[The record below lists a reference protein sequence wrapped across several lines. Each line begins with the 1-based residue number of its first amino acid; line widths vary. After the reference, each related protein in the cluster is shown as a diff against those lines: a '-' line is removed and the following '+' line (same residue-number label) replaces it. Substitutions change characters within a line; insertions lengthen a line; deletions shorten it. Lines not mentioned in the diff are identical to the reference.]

1 MKDIYTAALRVL
13 PASDIDHDNIGT
25 DLYLK
30 VSEASV
36 ALVASYDFRG
46 NVEKFRSPLDGC
58 LWFDVPFAYTPAW
71 LEKLQQRPRADVAR
85 DWSPVFDTLA
95 RRLEREA
102 GV

>member
-13 PASDIDHDNIGT
+13 PASDIDHHET

-30 VSEASV
+30 VSEASL

-58 LWFDVPFAYTPAW
+58 LWFDIPFAYTPAW
-71 LEKLQQRPRADVAR
+71 IEHAR
-85 DWSPVFDTLA
+85 KNYKSI
-95 RRLEREA
+95 EEA
-102 GV
+102 